1 MTTFTPRKKKTLL
14 KYKTMTK
21 VKVKKKE
28 VATLV
33 ARCLLEQIGGKNER
47 GLQRKIRQGFNVHGK
62 YFSKEHADKLS
73 KEHYAEIVGAIT
85 AIKSRADFRRF
96 WMEYGEQLYD
106 TINEN
111 EENFFC

>member
-1 MTTFTPRKKKTLL
+1 
-14 KYKTMTK
+14 MTK

-33 ARCLLEQIGGKNER
+33 ERCLLEQIGGKNER

-106 TINEN
+106 IINEN

>member
-1 MTTFTPRKKKTLL
+1 M
-14 KYKTMTK
+14 
-21 VKVKKKE
+21 
-28 VATLV
+28 
-33 ARCLLEQIGGKNER
+33 
-47 GLQRKIRQGFNVHGK
+47 
-62 YFSKEHADKLS
+62 S

-85 AIKSRADFRRF
+85 AIKSRTDFRRF

>member
-1 MTTFTPRKKKTLL
+1 
-14 KYKTMTK
+14 MTK
-21 VKVKKKE
+21 VKVRKKE

-111 EENFFC
+111 EEKFFC

>member
-1 MTTFTPRKKKTLL
+1 
-14 KYKTMTK
+14 MTK

-47 GLQRKIRQGFNVHGK
+47 GLQRKIRLGFNVHGK

-85 AIKSRADFRRF
+85 AIKSRTDFRRF

-111 EENFFC
+111 EEKFFC